1 MGCFRIEYSWGDRME
16 WWIVSGVL
24 GAFGIVCLFA
34 VLKGWLFSRHCDGR
48 LVCFG
53 APEEKTL
60 MAMQLYRLKAMGLL
74 HGRIFVS
81 DERTECSQCPYGAEI
96 TDLEDCLRLMNR
108 SETN

>member
-1 MGCFRIEYSWGDRME
+1 MAAHRISRGDRME

-24 GAFGIVCLFA
+24 SAFGIVCLLA

-53 APEEKTL
+53 TPEEKTL

-74 HGRIFVS
+74 HCAIFVS
-81 DERTECSQCPYGAEI
+81 GEETECGRLHDVEI
-96 TDLEDCLRLMNR
+96 TDLDDCLRLMNR

>member
-1 MGCFRIEYSWGDRME
+1 ME

-24 GAFGIVCLFA
+24 SAFGIVCLLA
-34 VLKGWLFSRHCDGR
+34 VLKGWLFSRHCDGK

-53 APEEKTL
+53 TPEEKTL

-74 HGRIFVS
+74 DCKIFVS
-81 DERTECSQCPYGAEI
+81 GAQAECGQWPRDAEI
-96 TDLEDCLRLMNR
+96 KDLDDCLRLMNR